1 MVRLYGTTWAGHDKF
16 GERRAQGRLAWTARG
31 RPSPGGGR
39 PGPADAARHV
49 AHAGAVEDD
58 HDLVVL
64 GIPPVHGRDPA
75 EVQAALGDRPPPAVD
90 EAAPR
95 RGSQLLGLLFGPAT
109 ERHHVVVR
117 AL

>member
-16 GERRAQGRLAWTARG
+16 GARRAQGRLAWTARG
-31 RPSPGGGR
+31 RPSAGGGS

-49 AHAGAVEDD
+49 AHAAPVEDD

-75 EVQAALGDRPPPAVD
+75 EVQAALGDDPPPAVD
-90 EAAPR
+90 ERAPR
-95 RGSQLLGLLFGPAT
+95 RGPHLLDLLLGPAA
-109 ERHHVVVR
+109 ERDHVVVG
-117 AL
+117 